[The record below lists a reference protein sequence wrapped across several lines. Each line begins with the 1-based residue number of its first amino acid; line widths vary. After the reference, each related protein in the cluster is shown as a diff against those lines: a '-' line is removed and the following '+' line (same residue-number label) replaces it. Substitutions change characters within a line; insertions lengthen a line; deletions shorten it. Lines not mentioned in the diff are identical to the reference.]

1 MVEALREEWKEK
13 GEELKKRALVQTERE
28 TLQLENRK
36 KFFQKSPFFFFFL
49 LRLPPLTQLHFT
61 LSVSIFGQGPLGLAI
76 EQTAEK
82 HGWL

>member
-1 MVEALREEWKEK
+1 MVEALREEKKEK

-28 TLQLENRK
+28 NLQLENRK
-36 KFFQKSPFFFFFL
+36 KFFQKSPFFFF